1 MEIFKLVLGV
11 AIFIVTFY
19 YIISEK
25 YPKSLVAIIGGSLMV
40 VSGIL
45 NEEEALE
52 TIGYNLE
59 VIFLLVG
66 MMMIVEIM
74 SDTGVFQWVAIKIAQ
89 VAKGDPTKILIFISV
104 VTALFSAMLDNVT
117 TILLVVPVT
126 IFLAKR
132 LEVDPEP
139 FVLLQIFMSNI
150 GGTATM
156 IGDPPNLIIASL
168 GNIGFNDFII
178 NLAPLILINTVVLL
192 GSASLY
198 FKKKLTV
205 SRELKMSIM
214 ELDLGRTIKDKKLLV
229 QSLALFSIVIIGFLT
244 NSVTNI
250 GLAVIALFGS
260 IVLIFVSKKKPEE
273 IFAKIE
279 WETLFFFGGLFVL
292 VEGVDKLGI
301 ISKIG
306 ELLVE
311 FTDGDLEL
319 TSSVVVVLSAILSPI
334 LGSVPYTLSFS
345 KIIASIVPDFVGNT
359 DVLWWAL
366 SLGACLGG
374 NMTMVGAPANI
385 VGVSIA
391 GKADVHISFMD
402 FFKYGILV
410 VAESV
415 ILSIIY
421 INLRY

>member
-198 FKKKLTV
+198 FKKKPVSYTHLT
-205 SRELKMSIM
+205 LP
-214 ELDLGRTIKDKKLLV
+214 T
-229 QSLALFSIVIIGFLT
+229 T
-244 NSVTNI
+244 
-250 GLAVIALFGS
+250 
-260 IVLIFVSKKKPEE
+260 
-273 IFAKIE
+273 
-279 WETLFFFGGLFVL
+279 
-292 VEGVDKLGI
+292 
-301 ISKIG
+301 
-306 ELLVE
+306 
-311 FTDGDLEL
+311 
-319 TSSVVVVLSAILSPI
+319 
-334 LGSVPYTLSFS
+334 
-345 KIIASIVPDFVGNT
+345 
-359 DVLWWAL
+359 
-366 SLGACLGG
+366 
-374 NMTMVGAPANI
+374 
-385 VGVSIA
+385 
-391 GKADVHISFMD
+391 
-402 FFKYGILV
+402 
-410 VAESV
+410 
-415 ILSIIY
+415 
-421 INLRY
+421 